1 MPYRYRVAAVYLLGF
16 FLDLI
21 NMFIS
26 NVAWPEMGREFHAPV
41 TELAWI
47 SHGYLCGLTLVI
59 PCSAWLTQRLG
70 ARRLFML
77 SLGLFSLGTL
87 ACGLASG
94 LNALVAARILQGVG
108 GGLLIP
114 VGQALTWQLFAV
126 HERAKLSSVIMLVA
140 LLAPALSPTAGGLLV
155 ESFGWRWIFL
165 SSLPLALLTLVL
177 AGLWLKPAGQQ
188 TVRRPLDIK
197 GLMLGSAGLFAI
209 LLGVTQ
215 AGNPTAHGAAL
226 AWLIAGI
233 LILWLFI
240 RRNGKHPTPL
250 FSLPL
255 LADPLLR
262 YAMLVYQCIPGIFMG
277 TSLVSIVYLQTQ
289 LGLTA
294 TQTGMLML
302 PWAIAS
308 FVAIS
313 FTGKMFNRLGPRPL
327 IAAGGVFQAAGILL
341 LTHINAGE
349 QASWLVAAYALMGL
363 GGSLSSST
371 AQSTAFISI
380 PSAAMPEASA
390 LWNINRQLSFCFG
403 VALLSLLVTVL
414 QALMPAPRAY
424 FVTFSLAAAGTL
436 APLVYSLRLNNQ
448 HIKNQLTQKEH

>member
-26 NVAWPEMGREFHAPV
+26 NVAWPEMGRELNAPV

-70 ARRLFML
+70 AKRLFML
-77 SLGLFSLGTL
+77 SLALFTLGTL
-87 ACGLASG
+87 ASGLASG
-94 LNALVAARILQGVG
+94 LEALVAARILQGVG

-126 HERAKLSSVIMLVA
+126 HERARLSSAIMLVA
-140 LLAPALSPTAGGLLV
+140 LLAPALSPTVGGLLV

-177 AGLWLKPAGQQ
+177 AGLWLKPTGQQ
-188 TVRRPLDIK
+188 TPRRPLDVK
-197 GLMLGSAGLFAI
+197 GLILGSAGLFAI

-215 AGNPTAHGAAL
+215 AGNPAAHLSAL
-226 AWLIAGI
+226 LLLASGT
-233 LILWLFI
+233 LILWLFV
-240 RRNGKHPTPL
+240 RRNGRHPYPL

-262 YAMLVYQCIPGIFMG
+262 YAMFVYQCIPGIFMG

-289 LGLTA
+289 LSLSA

-302 PWAIAS
+302 PWALAS

-327 IAAGGVFQAAGILL
+327 ITAGGLLQAAGILL
-341 LTHINAGE
+341 LAQVSSGE
-349 QASWLVAAYALMGL
+349 QTPLLVGAYILMGL

-380 PSAAMPEASA
+380 ASEAMPEASA

-403 VALLSLLVTVL
+403 VALLSLLLAVL
-414 QALMPAPRAY
+414 QGLMPAPRAY
-424 FVTFSLAAAGTL
+424 LFTFSLAAAGTL
-436 APLVYSLRLNNQ
+436 APLAYHLRLNNQ
-448 HIKNQLTQKEH
+448 HIKNQLIQKEH

>member
-1 MPYRYRVAAVYLLGF
+1 MPYRYRVAVVYLLGF

-87 ACGLASG
+87 ASGLAPG
-94 LNALVAARILQGVG
+94 LETLVAARILQGVG

-126 HERAKLSSVIMLVA
+126 HERAKLSSAIMLVA

-177 AGLWLKPAGQQ
+177 AGFWLKPGEQQ
-188 TVRRPLDIK
+188 TARRPLDVK

-215 AGNPTAHGAAL
+215 AGNPAAHGAAL
-226 AWLIAGI
+226 VWLIAGM

-289 LGLTA
+289 LGLSA

-302 PWAIAS
+302 PWAMAS

-327 IAAGGVFQAAGILL
+327 IAAGGIFQSAGILL
-341 LTHINAGE
+341 LTQINSGE

-371 AQSTAFISI
+371 AQSTAFIAI
-380 PSAAMPEASA
+380 PSEAMPEASA

-403 VALLSLLVTVL
+403 VALLSLVLTVL
-414 QALMPAPRAY
+414 QTLMPAPSAY
-424 FVTFSLAAAGTL
+424 FFTFSLAAAGTL
-436 APLVYSLRLNNQ
+436 APLVYAWRLNNQ
-448 HIKNQLTQKEH
+448 QIKNQLTQKEL

>member
-1 MPYRYRVAAVYLLGF
+1 MPYRARVAAVYLLGF

-26 NVAWPEMGREFHAPV
+26 NVAWPEMGRELNAPI
-41 TELAWI
+41 TELAWV

-70 ARRLFML
+70 AKRLFML

-87 ACGLASG
+87 ASGLAPG
-94 LNALVAARILQGVG
+94 LEALVAARILQGVG

-126 HERAKLSSVIMLVA
+126 HERAKLSSIIMLVA

-177 AGLWLKPAGQQ
+177 AALWLKPAEQQ
-188 TVRRPLDIK
+188 AARKPLDVK
-197 GLMLGSAGLFAI
+197 GLILGSAGLFAI

-215 AGNPTAHGAAL
+215 ASNAAAHLSALLLLAAGA
-226 AWLIAGI
+226 
-233 LILWLFI
+233 LILWLFV
-240 RRNGKHPTPL
+240 RRNGMNPHPL

-289 LGLTA
+289 LGLSA

-302 PWAIAS
+302 PWAMAS

-327 IAAGGVFQAAGILL
+327 ITAGGLLQAAGILL
-341 LTHINAGE
+341 LAQVSSGE
-349 QASWLVAAYALMGL
+349 QISLLVAAYVLMGL

-380 PSAAMPEASA
+380 PSEAMPEASA

-403 VALLSLLVTVL
+403 VALLSLLLTVL
-414 QALMPAPRAY
+414 QGLMPAPHAY
-424 FVTFSLAAAGTL
+424 LFTFSLAAAGTL

-448 HIKNQLTQKEH
+448 HIKNQLIQKEL

>member
-70 ARRLFML
+70 AKRLFML
-77 SLGLFSLGTL
+77 SLALFTLGTL
-87 ACGLASG
+87 ASGLASG

-126 HERAKLSSVIMLVA
+126 HERARLSSAIMLVA

-155 ESFGWRWIFL
+155 ESFGWRWIFF

-177 AGLWLKPAGQQ
+177 AGLWLKPAEQQ
-188 TVRRPLDIK
+188 TARRPLDVK
-197 GLMLGSAGLFAI
+197 GLILGSAGLFAI

-215 AGNPTAHGAAL
+215 AGNPAAHGAAL
-226 AWLIAGI
+226 AWLIAGL

-289 LGLTA
+289 LGLSA

-302 PWAIAS
+302 PWAMAS

-341 LTHINAGE
+341 LTQINAGE
-349 QASWLVAAYALMGL
+349 QASWLVVAYALMGL

-380 PSAAMPEASA
+380 PSEAMPEASA

-403 VALLSLLVTVL
+403 VALLSLLLTLL
-414 QALMPAPRAY
+414 QAMMPAPQAY
-424 FVTFSLAAAGTL
+424 LFTFSFAAAGTL
-436 APLVYSLRLNNQ
+436 APLVYAFRLNNQ

>member
-1 MPYRYRVAAVYLLGF
+1 MPYRYRVATVYLLGF

-26 NVAWPEMGREFHAPV
+26 SVAWPEMGRALNASV
-41 TELAWI
+41 AELAWI

-70 ARRLFML
+70 AKRLFML
-77 SLGLFSLGTL
+77 SLALFTLGTL
-87 ACGLASG
+87 ASGLAPG

-108 GGLLIP
+108 GGLFIP

-126 HERAKLSSVIMLVA
+126 HERAKLSSAIMLVA
-140 LLAPALSPTAGGLLV
+140 LLAPALSPTVGGLLV

-165 SSLPLALLTLVL
+165 SSLPLALLTLAL
-177 AGLWLKPAGQQ
+177 AGLWLTSTERQAAR
-188 TVRRPLDIK
+188 TPLDVK
-197 GLMLGSAGLFAI
+197 GLILGSTGLFAI

-215 AGNPTAHGAAL
+215 ASNEATHVSAL
-226 AWLIAGI
+226 LWLVTGM

-240 RRNGKHPTPL
+240 RRNGRQPYPL
-250 FSLPL
+250 FSLAL
-255 LADPLLR
+255 LGDPLLR

-289 LGLTA
+289 LGISA
-294 TQTGMLML
+294 SHTGMLML

-327 IAAGGVFQAAGILL
+327 ITAGGLLQATGILL
-341 LTHINAGE
+341 LTQINSGE
-349 QASWLVAAYALMGL
+349 QTSWLVAAYALMGL

-371 AQSTAFISI
+371 AQSSAFISI
-380 PSAAMPEASA
+380 PAQAMPEASA

-403 VALLSLLVTVL
+403 VALLSLLLTVL
-414 QALMPAPRAY
+414 QAMMPAPQAY
-424 FVTFSLAAAGTL
+424 LFTFSLAAAGTL

-448 HIKNQLTQKEH
+448 HIKNQLTQKEY